1 MLQPIMHVLN
11 TQRIILASGSP
22 RRKQILQNIGLQFEA
37 VPSTFEED
45 LDKSLFPHPSDY
57 VKENARIKA
66 LDIANK
72 LAGDK
77 IVPDLVIGADTVVAM
92 DNTIYEKPKSHDDA
106 FKMIT
111 GFGGRSHTV
120 YTGMA
125 LVSPSQ
131 SSIVTSG
138 ELTKDGKF
146 RLTLF
151 HEGTD
156 VMMTDMTEEIVRMY
170 IQTGE
175 PMDKAGGYG
184 IQAIGG
190 TLVEGI
196 RGDYFNVM
204 GFPLHRFS
212 RTLANLY
219 QPQLSQT

>member
-11 TQRIILASGSP
+11 VQRIILASGSP

-66 LDIANK
+66 LDVANR

-77 IVPDLVIGADTVVAM
+77 IVPDLVIGADTVVSM
-92 DNTIYEKPKSHDDA
+92 DNTIYEKPKSRDDA

-111 GFGGRSHTV
+111 SLSGRPHTV
-120 YTGMA
+120 YSGIA

-131 SSIVTSG
+131 SSVITSG

-156 VMMTDMTEEIVRMY
+156 VMMTDMSEEVVRMY
-170 IQTGE
+170 IETGE

-219 QPQLSQT
+219 QSQPSQT